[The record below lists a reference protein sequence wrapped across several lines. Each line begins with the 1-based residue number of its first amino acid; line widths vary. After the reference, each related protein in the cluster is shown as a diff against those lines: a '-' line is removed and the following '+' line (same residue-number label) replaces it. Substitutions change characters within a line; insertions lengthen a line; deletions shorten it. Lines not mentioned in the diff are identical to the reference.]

1 MIDPRSVAFFVPK
14 ELKAFKLKLFNR
26 IGSYIQAQGGR
37 VVRHDWESLGSL
49 PEGILPVVGC
59 SPYLRSMVSQWRA
72 SGRRFIYWDRA
83 YVRRVFATDLPPGIN
98 GGFYRWSLNSF
109 QMTKIKPVPDGR
121 WRLMDT
127 PVWDWHREG
136 KHIVIAEPSATYQK
150 FHGIEG
156 WTERTVAELK
166 KYTDRPMVFRD
177 KEMQRSGRKLHQ
189 DLKGAHC
196 LVTHGSN
203 AAVEA
208 VIMGCPV
215 FVDETSA
222 ASLVGHTD
230 LSKIEDPIYPDR
242 QPWVNSLAHS
252 QWNEAEMCNG
262 KLWRMLE

>member
-1 MIDPRSVAFFVPK
+1 MINPAKVCFFQPA
-14 ELKAFKLKLFNR
+14 ELKAFKEKLFRR
-26 IGSYIQAQGGR
+26 IGDGIKAQGGR
-37 VVRHDWESLGSL
+37 VVVGDYQQLQSL
-49 PEGILPVVGC
+49 PDDIIPIVGC
-59 SPYLRSMVSQWRA
+59 SPYLRPMISEWRA
-72 SGRRFIYWDRA
+72 SGRQFLYWDRS
-83 YVRRVFATDLPPGIN
+83 YVRRVFATDLVPGIN
-98 GGFYRWSLNSF
+98 GGYYRWSLNSF
-109 QMTKIKPVPDGR
+109 QMSKIKPVSDLR
-121 WRLMDT
+121 WKLMDT

-136 KHIVIAEPSATYQK
+136 RHIVIAEPSATYQK

-156 WTERTVAELK
+156 WTKRTVAALK
-166 KYTDRPMVFRD
+166 QYTNRPLVFRE
-177 KEMQRSGRKLHQ
+177 KEMQRFGRKLHQ

-215 FVDETSA
+215 YVDETSA

-230 LSKIEDPIYPDR
+230 LSKIEEPIYPER
-242 QPWVNSLAHS
+242 QPWLNSLAHS